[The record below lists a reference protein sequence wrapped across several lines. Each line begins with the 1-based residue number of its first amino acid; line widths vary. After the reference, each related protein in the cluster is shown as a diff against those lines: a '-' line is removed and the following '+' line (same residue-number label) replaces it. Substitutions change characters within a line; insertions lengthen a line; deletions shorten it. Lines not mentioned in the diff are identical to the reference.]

1 MDIVS
6 CDFLPQQVSVMKK
19 FRRKFFGENYS
30 FLQHSIFESIY
41 FKQQQQQF
49 VECSSSS
56 TNISGQ
62 NSTSTTLTTTT
73 IAENSSIKPIT
84 KTEFLSYIRHMI
96 NRSCLYYFPFFPS
109 IKNENEHFDL

>member
-41 FKQQQQQF
+41 FKQQQQQQF

-62 NSTSTTLTTTT
+62 NSTSTTT

-109 IKNENEHFDL
+109 SIKNENEHFDL